1 MAPEAHSLRELDRD
15 RRRAAGGSQAVP
27 RVAFTK
33 REAAAALGIS
43 VDSFERY
50 VQHELRVVRCGRL
63 RLFPVNELERWIAEN
78 AERPLEGWQRGR
90 LASGD

>member
-1 MAPEAHSLRELDRD
+1 MAPHTSDSRDLRGD
-15 RRRAAGGSQAVP
+15 RRRAAVNARTVP
-27 RVAFTK
+27 RVALTK

-50 VQHELRVVRCGRL
+50 VQYELRVVRCGRL
-63 RLFPVNELERWIAEN
+63 RLFPVNELERWITEN
-78 AERPLEGWQRGR
+78 AEGPLERWGRGR

>member
-1 MAPEAHSLRELDRD
+1 MAPQADSVNGFRRD
-15 RRRAAGGSQAVP
+15 GPRSASRSEPVP

-43 VDSFERY
+43 IDSFERY

-78 AERPLEGWQRGR
+78 AERPLEG
-90 LASGD
+90 

>member
-1 MAPEAHSLRELDRD
+1 MTPQANSLGEL
-15 RRRAAGGSQAVP
+15 RADGRHARVGAIRTVP
-27 RVAFTK
+27 RVALTR

-78 AERPLEGWQRGR
+78 AERPLEGWG
-90 LASGD
+90 